1 MKFEQR
7 MEVCR
12 VTVSVAHSKAAAALV
27 SRLALVSRP
36 PKGMSDLN
44 PRKGQLFYNTQP
56 TIIL

>member
-12 VTVSVAHSKAAAALV
+12 VTVSAAHSKAAAALV

-36 PKGMSDLN
+36 PEGMSDL
-44 PRKGQLFYNTQP
+44 K
-56 TIIL
+56 